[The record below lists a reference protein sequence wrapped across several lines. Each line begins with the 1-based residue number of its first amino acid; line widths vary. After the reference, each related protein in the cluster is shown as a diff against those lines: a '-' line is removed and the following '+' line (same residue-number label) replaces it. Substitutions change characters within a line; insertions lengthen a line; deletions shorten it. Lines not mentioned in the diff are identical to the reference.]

1 MHSSPVSIGKRPE
14 LKQSGSAGWSWPRLV
29 PIHEQQS
36 HSSTASQSSPPLPLY
51 DHIEQEKPPT
61 TMISTTKS
69 RVHVEED
76 TPLSPVL
83 SATGSPPTA
92 GGSVAGTVKHQPYE
106 HPRNTFSWMADSDDE
121 GRRAAGLYSRS
132 VKDVD
137 ERKDSNPES
146 GSVEDVTERRAS
158 ASASSS
164 SGRRPIEDTVQ
175 QGGIETPVDYE
186 NRSTCLAKECNVL
199 SECANWSLVTNSH

>member
-1 MHSSPVSIGKRPE
+1 MHSSPVPIGKRPE
-14 LKQSGSAGWSWPRLV
+14 LKQSGSAGWSWPRLI

-36 HSSTASQSSPPLPLY
+36 HSSTASQSSPPFPLH

-76 TPLSPVL
+76 TPQSPVL
-83 SATGSPPTA
+83 SPTDSPPTA
-92 GGSVAGTVKHQPYE
+92 GGSVAGTVKHQTYE
-106 HPRNTFSWMADSDDE
+106 HPRNTFSWMGDSDDE
-121 GRRAAGLYSRS
+121 GRTAAGLYSRS

-137 ERKDSNPES
+137 ERKDSSPES
-146 GSVEDVTERRAS
+146 GSVEDVVERG
-158 ASASSS
+158 ASASSA
-164 SGRRPIEDTVQ
+164 SGCRPIEDTVQ
-175 QGGIETPVDYE
+175 QGGIETPVGYE
-186 NRSTCLAKECNVL
+186 NRSTCLAKECDVL